1 MIRATAV
8 LSLVLLLILV
18 LYIPSAQPPQRFVAQ
33 IRIEH
38 EATAAFW
45 GTEPATRILARAV
58 RMQDATAEVTPI
70 PKASDAPSTTG
81 ANNAVAQEMT
91 SVNQRLFNNPYFHS
105 IDALL
110 LLGSYRLATLLE
122 WFPWLA
128 AFAVAVVADGWFARL
143 IKAKEF
149 VQHDPEMF
157 AVYACLAIVTM
168 CGTVVGFVVPITV
181 HPLMLPCVP
190 LVVSVLVGRA
200 VGCFHRRG

>member
-8 LSLVLLLILV
+8 LSLVILLILV
-18 LYIPSAQPPQRFVAQ
+18 LYIPSAHPPQHFVAQ

-58 RMQDATAEVTPI
+58 RMQDATAEITPI

-81 ANNAVAQEMT
+81 VNNAVAQEMA
-91 SVNQRLFNNPYFHS
+91 SVNQRLFNNLYFRS

-122 WFPWLA
+122 WLPCLA
-128 AFAVAVVADGWFARL
+128 AFAVATVADGWFVRL

-149 VQHDPEMF
+149 VQHDPEIF
-157 AVYACLAIVTM
+157 AVYACLAIITM
-168 CGTVVGFVVPITV
+168 CATVVGFVVPITM
-181 HPLMLPCVP
+181 HPLVLPCAP
-190 LVVSVLVGRA
+190 LVVSMLVGLA

>member
-8 LSLVLLLILV
+8 LSLVLLLILI
-18 LYIPSAQPPQRFVAQ
+18 LYMPSAHPPQHFVEQ

-45 GTEPATRILARAV
+45 GTESATRILARAM

-70 PKASDAPSTTG
+70 PKASEAPSTTG
-81 ANNAVAQEMT
+81 VNSAIAREMT
-91 SVNQRLFNNPYFHS
+91 SVNQRLFNNPYFRS
-105 IDALL
+105 VDALL

-122 WFPWLA
+122 WLPWLT
-128 AFAVAVVADGWFARL
+128 AFAVAVVADGWFVRL

-149 VQHDPEMF
+149 VQHDPEIF

-168 CGTVVGFVVPITV
+168 CGTVIGFVVPITM
-181 HPLMLPCVP
+181 HPLVLPCVP

-200 VGCFHRRG
+200 VGCFHKRD

>member
-8 LSLVLLLILV
+8 VSLVILLILV
-18 LYIPSAQPPQRFVAQ
+18 LYIPSAHPPQHFVAQ

-38 EATAAFW
+38 EATAALW
-45 GTEPATRILARAV
+45 GIDSATRILARAV
-58 RMQDATAEVTPI
+58 RMQDATADVTPI
-70 PKASDAPSTTG
+70 PKTSDAPSTTG
-81 ANNAVAQEMT
+81 VNNAAAQEMT
-91 SVNQRLFNNPYFHS
+91 SVNQRLFNNPYFRS

-122 WFPWLA
+122 WLPWLA
-128 AFAVAVVADGWFARL
+128 AFTVAAVADGWFVRL

-157 AVYACLAIVTM
+157 ALYACLAIITM
-168 CGTVVGFVVPITV
+168 CGAVVGFVVPITL
-181 HPLMLPCVP
+181 HPLLLTCVP